1 MKGTKEQN
9 FKKMQ
14 KRITKNTKGITLIAL
29 MVTIII
35 LLILAGISIAMLTGN
50 NGILSQ
56 AGDAKEETRGASVKE
71 ARDLWKINQ
80 EADNQTES
88 ATAQTLE
95 ELLNDLENQKLITAE
110 ERATIEETGKVTIGS
125 RTIAFKTILAKDVL
139 KTDSTATEAADKSS
153 YVKYN
158 GLDCRVLYNDE
169 THGLQIITA
178 GNVEEVTLGS
188 GDTMDTATGFS
199 YGGDGADASESVA
212 IDENFR
218 TAAASY
224 NNAVNN
230 LNNKAKSYK
239 DTKGIAKD
247 ARCLGSTSTLKNG
260 KFEGDTS
267 GMCAEIDGY
276 VANYGWNN
284 KFKTED
290 TNYLEDVDQLNTL
303 GLNVSSEKE
312 TWLASRSVDSDVT
325 TPWFHLRIVG
335 SNGGVYDRGLCYIGW
350 SSSTTMSYAQCYGF
364 RPVFLLS
371 SNVVISS
378 GDGTIGNPYNIE

>member
-1 MKGTKEQN
+1 MKKQILTTKKEN
-9 FKKMQ
+9 
-14 KRITKNTKGITLIAL
+14 KGITLIAL
-29 MVTIII
+29 VITIIV
-35 LLILAGISIAMLTGN
+35 LLILAGVSIAMLTGE
-50 NGILSQ
+50 NGVLTK
-56 AGDAKEETRGASVKE
+56 AGDAKEATRGASVEE

-110 ERATIEETGKVTIGS
+110 ERATIEETGEVTIGS
-125 RTIAFKTILAKDVL
+125 RTIVFKTIEILAKDVL

-178 GNVEEVTLGS
+178 GNVEENVTLGS

-199 YGGDGADASESVA
+199 YGGPVA
-212 IDENFR
+212 IDEDFR
-218 TAAASY
+218 KAAASY
-224 NNAVNN
+224 NNVVNN

-247 ARCLGSTSTLKNG
+247 ARCLGSTSTLKDG

-267 GMCAEIDGY
+267 GMWAETKEY
-276 VANYGWNN
+276 LTTYGWNN
-284 KFKTED
+284 KFKAADNKFKED
-290 TNYLEDVDQLNTL
+290 SYQLYKL
-303 GLNVSSEKE
+303 GLNVGSGSS
-312 TWLASRSVDSDVT
+312 WLASRYAYSNSKAATFLVYFED
-325 TPWFHLRIVG
+325 
-335 SNGGVYDRGLCYIGW
+335 SNGRRDDSVVCIVYADGSAV
-350 SSSTTMSYAQCYGF
+350 SSAPSHGF

>member
-29 MVTIII
+29 VVTIII

-169 THGLQIITA
+169 THGLQIITD
-178 GNVEEVTLGS
+178 GNIEYVTLGS

-218 TAAASY
+218 KAAASY
-224 NNAVNN
+224 NNVVNN
-230 LNNKAKSYK
+230 LNNKAKLYK

-247 ARCLGSTSTLKNG
+247 ARCLGSTSTLKDG

-267 GMCAEIDGY
+267 GMWTGTNEY
-276 VANYGWNN
+276 LTTYGWNN
-284 KFKTED
+284 KFKTADE
-290 TNYLEDVDQLNTL
+290 NYLEDVNQLSAL
-303 GLNVSSEKE
+303 GLNTFE
-312 TWLASRSVDSDVT
+312 TWVASRKVDASSVQTNFLVRMLDGSGGTYLLGLCTVYPDGT
-325 TPWFHLRIVG
+325 ASG
-335 SNGGVYDRGLCYIGW
+335 SNQIYR
-350 SSSTTMSYAQCYGF
+350 F

-378 GDGTIGNPYNIE
+378 GDGTVGNPYIIE

>member
-1 MKGTKEQN
+1 MEQ
-9 FKKMQ
+9 KRMQ
-14 KRITKNTKGITLIAL
+14 KNSKGITLIAL
-29 MVTIII
+29 VITIIV
-35 LLILAGISIAMLTGN
+35 LLILAGVVIATLTGD
-50 NGILSQ
+50 NGILTK
-56 AGDAKEETRGASVKE
+56 AGDAKEETRGASVEE

-88 ATAQTLE
+88 ATEQTLE

-110 ERATIEETGKVTIGS
+110 ERATIEETGEVTIGS
-125 RTIAFKTILAKDVL
+125 RTIVFKTIEILAKDVL

-169 THGLQIITA
+169 THGLQIITD
-178 GNVEEVTLGS
+178 GNVEENVTLGF
-188 GDTMDTATGFS
+188 GDTMDIATGFS
-199 YGGDGADASESVA
+199 YGGPGADASESVA
-212 IDENFR
+212 INENFR
-218 TAAASY
+218 KAAASY

-267 GMCAEIDGY
+267 GMWTGTYEY
-276 VANYGWNN
+276 LTTYGWNN
-284 KFKTED
+284 KFKTAD
-290 TNYLEDVDQLNTL
+290 TNYSEDVNQLKTL
-303 GLNVSSEKE
+303 GLNVSSGY
-312 TWLASRSVDSDVT
+312 TWLATRYVNSYSSRTDFCVRFMDSGGNAYITDLCDVNSDGT
-325 TPWFHLRIVG
+325 TRSLTPIR
-335 SNGGVYDRGLCYIGW
+335 
-350 SSSTTMSYAQCYGF
+350 GF

>member
-1 MKGTKEQN
+1 M
-9 FKKMQ
+9 
-14 KRITKNTKGITLIAL
+14 
-29 MVTIII
+29 
-35 LLILAGISIAMLTGN
+35 
-50 NGILSQ
+50 
-56 AGDAKEETRGASVKE
+56 
-71 ARDLWKINQ
+71 
-80 EADNQTES
+80 
-88 ATAQTLE
+88 
-95 ELLNDLENQKLITAE
+95 ENQKLITAE
-110 ERATIEETGKVTIGS
+110 ERATIEETGEVTIGS
-125 RTIAFKTILAKDVL
+125 RTIVFKTIEILAKDVL

-178 GNVEEVTLGS
+178 GNVEENVTLGY

-199 YGGDGADASESVA
+199 YGGPGADASESLA

-218 TAAASY
+218 KAAASY

-247 ARCLGSTSTLKNG
+247 ARCLGSTSTLKDG

-267 GMCAEIDGY
+267 GMWTAGPTKY
-276 VANYGWNN
+276 FAASYGFNN
-284 KFKTED
+284 KFKNID
-290 TNYLEDVDQLNTL
+290 TNYSEDVNQLKTL
-303 GLNVSSEKE
+303 GLNVSSGY
-312 TWLASRSVDSDVT
+312 TWLASRILAPMSNALCVCVRLVSYNGTVYGSSNWCSVYPDGTFDSSAPSD
-325 TPWFHLRIVG
+325 
-335 SNGGVYDRGLCYIGW
+335 
-350 SSSTTMSYAQCYGF
+350 GF

-378 GDGTIGNPYNIE
+378 GDGTVGNPYNIEWACQDNWFFVELVDLC